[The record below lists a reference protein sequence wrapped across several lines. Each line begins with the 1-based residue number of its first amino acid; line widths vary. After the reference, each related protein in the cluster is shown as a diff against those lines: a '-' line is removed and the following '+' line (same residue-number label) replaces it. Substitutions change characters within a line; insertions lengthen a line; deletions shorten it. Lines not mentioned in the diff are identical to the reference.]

1 VIGSSGPFRD
11 DPTTVAANH
20 AKTNQDPVPGA
31 RLRLAEV
38 WGDTVDVGH
47 LAWSIC
53 LGCGISLGAF
63 KIGQRVFSSFVLE
76 PEIAHVY
83 TMLVGLAG
91 CLTAGVICAR
101 LFKPKREVVEH
112 ATDPKQRARVL
123 DQLASDPGGLGSIAD
138 LSLDTRAEM
147 QELGLLELFAAY
159 ERSTVETP
167 AAEPTGP
174 VARALGQGQG

>member
-1 VIGSSGPFRD
+1 VIGSSGQLRD
-11 DPTTVAANH
+11 NPTTVAGNH
-20 AKTNQDPVPGA
+20 AKANQGPVPGT
-31 RLRLAEV
+31 RLGLAEV

-53 LGCGISLGAF
+53 LGCGISFGAF

-138 LSLDTRAEM
+138 LSQSARAEM

-159 ERSTVETP
+159 ERSTVEAP
-167 AAEPTGP
+167 SVDAAGQT
-174 VARALGQGQG
+174 ARALGQGQG